1 MSELPLPLDGV
12 RVCDFSWIVA
22 GPQATRILADLGA
35 DVIKVE
41 NESYLD
47 SMRLGLQTNP
57 AEPSYNASG
66 FHSNFNRN
74 KRGITAN
81 LHHPRGREAV
91 ERLLAESDAVIENF
105 SAGAFARMGFSWE
118 RLREINPRLVY
129 VSLSGFGHTGRDESY
144 VTWGPTAQAVSGATQ
159 MSGMPD
165 RPPAG
170 WGYSY
175 LDHTAGYYG
184 AIAVLLGLRHRDRTG
199 EGQHVDMAQIET
211 GMVLTGVPVLDAQV
225 NGRDYVR
232 AGNRS
237 RYPAIAPHGT
247 YRCAEDNRASAEMSD
262 HDVTDDN
269 WLAIV
274 AETEEQWT
282 ALCEVLDAPD
292 LASDDRF
299 ASNEARL
306 ANEDALDAAIAE
318 RTRQRD
324 AFELMYALQGAGV
337 PAGACQRY
345 DDKLD
350 RDPQHAAREFYR
362 TAPHDVLGEHR
373 YEGYPVTFSGARWR
387 MDHGAPLV
395 GEHTAE
401 VLMDLLGF
409 SSEELAEMIG
419 EAAV

>member
-1 MSELPLPLDGV
+1 MSELPLPLEGV

-47 SMRLGLQTNP
+47 SMRLGLQANP
-57 AEPSYNASG
+57 AEPSYNGSG

-81 LHHPRGREAV
+81 IHHPRGREAV
-91 ERLLAESDAVIENF
+91 ERLLAQSDVVIENF

-118 RLREINPRLVY
+118 RLQEINPRLVY
-129 VSLSGFGHTGRDESY
+129 VSLSGFGHTGPDQSY

-159 MSGMPD
+159 MSGLPD
-165 RPPAG
+165 QPPAG

-184 AIAVLLGLRHRDRTG
+184 AIAILMALHHRDRTG

-237 RYPAIAPHGT
+237 RYPAIAPHGA
-247 YRCAEDNRASAEMSD
+247 YRCAADTRAEPSMSD
-262 HDVTDDN
+262 YDVQDDN
-269 WLAIV
+269 WITIV
-274 AETEEQWT
+274 AETEEQWA
-282 ALCEVLDAPD
+282 ALCEVLQAPE
-292 LASDDRF
+292 LASDERF
-299 ASNEARL
+299 ASNESRK
-306 ANEDALDAAIAE
+306 ANEDALDAAITE

-324 AFELMYALQGAGV
+324 AFELMYALQAAGV

-345 DDKLD
+345 DDKLE

-362 TAPHDVLGEHR
+362 TAPHEVLGEHR
-373 YEGYPVTFSGARWR
+373 FEGYPVRFSNARWR

-395 GEHTAE
+395 SEHTAE

-409 SSEELAEMIG
+409 TSEELAEMIG

>member
-1 MSELPLPLDGV
+1 
-12 RVCDFSWIVA
+12 
-22 GPQATRILADLGA
+22 
-35 DVIKVE
+35 
-41 NESYLD
+41 
-47 SMRLGLQTNP
+47 
-57 AEPSYNASG
+57 
-66 FHSNFNRN
+66 
-74 KRGITAN
+74 
-81 LHHPRGREAV
+81 
-91 ERLLAESDAVIENF
+91 
-105 SAGAFARMGFSWE
+105 
-118 RLREINPRLVY
+118 
-129 VSLSGFGHTGRDESY
+129 
-144 VTWGPTAQAVSGATQ
+144 
-159 MSGMPD
+159 
-165 RPPAG
+165 
-170 WGYSY
+170 
-175 LDHTAGYYG
+175 
-184 AIAVLLGLRHRDRTG
+184 
-199 EGQHVDMAQIET
+199 MAQIET

-225 NGRDYVR
+225 NGRDYVS

-373 YEGYPVTFSGARWR
+373 YEGYPVTFLRRALAHGPRRAARRRAHRRGADGPARIQLGGAGRDDRRGRRMTASETSSHAAPTARRSRPPRGPPRRRGWRLRRGGGQTPRRRGRRGRARGASPRARAAATADRSSAMSRASTAVSPSRRATPPSAASHWTSRLQRAQTSSGASFGRRTSSSTALASTSSLGSAWGTTRSKMRRACSGARSR
-387 MDHGAPLV
+387 RSG
-395 GEHTAE
+395 
-401 VLMDLLGF
+401 
-409 SSEELAEMIG
+409 
-419 EAAV
+419 